1 MNSYEQQAQ
10 ATQQEQAQQQQQQ
23 QATQPIPEAEL
34 GRTMVEYEE
43 FADWTPGLDF
53 NRPVCSHCNN
63 DQHFIR
69 KCSDWCRKWSNNKCK
84 CTTPVECICESFHN
98 NQLHWA
104 VLSYINGFTWPHH
117 YYRCECC
124 IAPSWRKDP
133 DAYKRGLVSLEVVI
147 AVAKANPELAL
158 TRNVCGKTPI
168 SLISSMIDILRVII
182 GYNFNNC
189 AEDKWANHNLKAL
202 FKIEKEILAIVEEAY
217 T

>member
-1 MNSYEQQAQ
+1 MNSYEQE
-10 ATQQEQAQQQQQQ
+10 QEQAKQQQQA

-34 GRTMVEYEE
+34 GRNMVEYEE

-133 DAYKRGLVSLEVVI
+133 DAYKKGLVSLEVII

-168 SLISSMIDILRVII
+168 SLISSLIDILRVII

-202 FKIEKEILAIVEEAY
+202 FKIEKEILASVEEAY

>member
-1 MNSYEQQAQ
+1 MNSYEQQGQ
-10 ATQQEQAQQQQQQ
+10 AQQEQEQAKQQEQK
-23 QATQPIPEAEL
+23 QAEAEI

-43 FADWTPGLDF
+43 FTDWTPGVDF
-53 NRPVCSHCNN
+53 NRPVCSQCNN
-63 DQHFIR
+63 DQHFSR

-133 DAYKRGLVSLEVVI
+133 DAYKRGLVSLEVII

-168 SLISSMIDILRVII
+168 SLISTLIAILRGVISCSS
-182 GYNFNNC
+182 NNC
-189 AEDKWANHNLKAL
+189 SEDKWANHNLKAL
-202 FKIEKEILAIVEEAY
+202 IKIEREILDIVEDVY

>member
-1 MNSYEQQAQ
+1 MNSYEQEQEQAKQQQQAQ
-10 ATQQEQAQQQQQQ
+10 ATQ
-23 QATQPIPEAEL
+23 PIPAAEL
-34 GRTMVEYEE
+34 GRNMVEYEE

-133 DAYKRGLVSLEVVI
+133 DAYKKGLVSLEVII

-168 SLISSMIDILRVII
+168 SLISSLIDILRVII

>member
-34 GRTMVEYEE
+34 GRNMVEYEE

-133 DAYKRGLVSLEVVI
+133 DAYKKGLVRLEVII

-168 SLISSMIDILRVII
+168 SLISSLIDILRVII